1 MTPGSG
7 RHVVVAA
14 ALVDHRGVLLC
25 HRRPDRR
32 WYPDVWDLPGGHVG
46 PDETARAAVERECRE
61 ELGVWLLEAT
71 EVPVSTGDPLVELT
85 LFTVRAWVGEPANAA
100 PEEHDRLA
108 WFRRADL
115 ATLHLAGDRYRPL
128 LARAM
133 EPTTTSEISRPRYR
147 A

>member
-1 MTPGSG
+1 MTPEGE

-46 PDETARAAVERECRE
+46 PDETARAAVDRECRE
-61 ELGVWLLEAT
+61 ELGVRLLEAT
-71 EVPVSTGDPLVELT
+71 GVPVSTGDPLVELT
-85 LFTVRAWVGEPANAA
+85 LFTVRAWVGVPTNTA
-100 PEEHDRLA
+100 PREHDRIA
-108 WFRRADL
+108 WFTRADL
-115 ATLHLAGDRYRPL
+115 DTVRLASDRYRPL

-133 EPTTTSEISRPRYR
+133 EPTR
-147 A
+147 